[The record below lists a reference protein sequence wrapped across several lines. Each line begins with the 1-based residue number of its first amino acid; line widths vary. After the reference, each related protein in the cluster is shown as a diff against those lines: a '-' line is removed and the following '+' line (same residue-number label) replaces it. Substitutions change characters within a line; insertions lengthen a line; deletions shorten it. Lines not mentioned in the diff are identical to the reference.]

1 MRAIGGISAI
11 VSIAAAVALVL
22 LPEATAELFAVLVVA
37 LAALWLAAWLRARPG
52 LIASAAVFGGFAVM
66 VASPFSITRQH
77 LNQLNRAARQG
88 DQAAD
93 ALIAFYATL
102 GPFAPFLMLLL
113 VALVAGALVLA
124 ARRAPEGAFAF
135 LLSESEA
142 LARLTSAVGIVAS
155 FLYLPMILIIVY
167 DVAQRKYL
175 DFDAEFTRTGLYQIF
190 TSTRLQEME
199 WHLHAVL
206 FLACLGFAYARDAH
220 VRIELVRERLGP
232 RTRVWIELA
241 ACFLFLVPYCY
252 VVVLYGFD
260 FARNSFTILERSSAQ
275 TGLEYRF
282 IIKSFLPF
290 GFLVLALA
298 GLSVALKCIVYLFGP
313 REFRAASG
321 YYAGVHHGDMPD
333 VEPLP
338 SEGAR

>member
-1 MRAIGGISAI
+1 MRTIGDISAV
-11 VSIAAAVALVL
+11 VSIAATVALVL
-22 LPEATAELFAVLVVA
+22 LPEATVQLFAVLVVA
-37 LAALWLAAWLRARPG
+37 LAALGVAAWLRARPG
-52 LIASAAVFGGFAVM
+52 LIAAAAMFAVFAVM
-66 VASPFSITRQH
+66 VVSPFSITRQH
-77 LNQLNRAARQG
+77 LNQLSRAARQG
-88 DQAAD
+88 NEAAE
-93 ALIAFYATL
+93 ALIAFYAAL
-102 GPFAPFLMLLL
+102 EPFAPFIMLLL
-113 VALVAGALVLA
+113 VAAVVGALVLA
-124 ARRAPEGAFAF
+124 ARRASEGAFAF
-135 LLSESEA
+135 LLSESDA
-142 LARLTSAVGIVAS
+142 LARLTSRIGIAAS
-155 FLYLPMILIIVY
+155 FLYVPMILIIVY

-175 DFDAEFTRTGLYQIF
+175 DFNADFTRTVWYQTF

-206 FLACLGFAYARDAH
+206 FLACLGFAYVRDAH

-232 RTRVWIELA
+232 HTRVWIELA

-260 FARNSFTILERSSAQ
+260 FARNSFNILERSSAQ

-282 IIKSFLPF
+282 VIKSFLPF

-313 REFRAASG
+313 RELRVASG
-321 YYAGVHHGDMPD
+321 YYAGVHHGDMPG